1 MSRLAKLAC
10 YESDPILSTIQGMNA
25 ENQSCELSSNP
36 ELGGDPIVNIAA
48 YKFVTLTELDER
60 REQLR
65 QLTGELG
72 LMGTILLSPEGINLF
87 LAGPREGID
96 QFAETIQQDPEVG
109 ELEIKESFTDYQPFK
124 RMLVKLKKE
133 IIAFGVEGIDP
144 AERTSPKLPAKE
156 LKKWLDEGKQV
167 TLLDVRNDYEISL
180 GTFVGAEP
188 IGLKHFRHFPEAVD
202 AMPEE
207 RKDETIVMFC
217 TGGIRCEKAGPYME
231 QAGFKNIFQLEGGI
245 LKYFEECGSEH
256 YDGECFVFDQ
266 RVALDGDLQE
276 TDAPE
281 RLAGTTVGWRKL
293 GGMPVGQQRMDQL
306 KAQEE
311 AE

>member
-1 MSRLAKLAC
+1 MVA
-10 YESDPILSTIQGMNA
+10 MNDHPVSIA
-25 ENQSCELSSNP
+25 ETAP
-36 ELGGDPIVNIAA
+36 TVNLAA
-48 YKFVTLTELDER
+48 YKFATLSGLDER
-60 REQLR
+60 REVLR
-65 QLTGELG
+65 ELTRRLQ

-87 LAGPREGID
+87 IAGPRQAID
-96 QFAETIQQDPEVG
+96 EFIITIESDTEIG
-109 ELEIKESFTDYQPFK
+109 KLDIKESLTDYQPFN

-144 AERTSPKLPAKE
+144 AKRTSPKLPAKE
-156 LKKWLDEGKQV
+156 LKQWLDEGKQV

-180 GTFVGAEP
+180 GTFEGAEP

-202 AMPEE
+202 ALPEE
-207 RKDETIVMFC
+207 RKEETIVMFC

-266 RVALDGDLQE
+266 RVAVDGDLQE

-281 RLAGTTVGWRKL
+281 RLAGSKVGWRKL
-293 GGMPVGQQRMDQL
+293 GGMPVGEYRSEQL
-306 KAQEE
+306 SKEKE
-311 AE
+311 SDESNL

>member
-1 MSRLAKLAC
+1 M
-10 YESDPILSTIQGMNA
+10 DVMN
-25 ENQSCELSSNP
+25 ELTEPNAAAAP
-36 ELGGDPIVNIAA
+36 MVNLAA
-48 YKFVTLTELDER
+48 YKFATLTNLDER
-60 REQLR
+60 REVLR
-65 QLTGELG
+65 ELTRRLE
-72 LMGTILLSPEGINLF
+72 LMGTILLSPEGVNMFI
-87 LAGPREGID
+87 AGPRESID
-96 QFAETIQQDPEVG
+96 EFVVLIESDVEIGKLD
-109 ELEIKESFTDYQPFK
+109 IKESLTDYQPFN

-144 AERTSPKLPAKE
+144 AKRTSPKLPAKQ
-156 LKKWLDEGKQV
+156 LKQWLDEGKQV

-180 GTFVGAEP
+180 GTFEGAEP

-202 AMPEE
+202 ALPED

-266 RVALDGDLQE
+266 RVAVNGELQE

-281 RLAGTTVGWRKL
+281 RLAGHKVGWRKL
-293 GGMPVGQQRMDQL
+293 GGTPVGEYRSEQL
-306 KAQEE
+306 AEE
-311 AE
+311 QLAKKTDE

>member
-1 MSRLAKLAC
+1 
-10 YESDPILSTIQGMNA
+10 MNA
-25 ENQSCELSSNP
+25 ENQSCDLSSNP
-36 ELGGDPIVNIAA
+36 DLGGDPIVNIAA

-87 LAGPREGID
+87 LAGTREGID

-180 GTFVGAEP
+180 GTFEGAEP

-217 TGGIRCEKAGPYME
+217 TGGIRCEKGGPLHGTSGLQKHLPARRGHSQVLRRMRLGALRRRVLCLRPTRRTRRRPARDRRAGT
-231 QAGFKNIFQLEGGI
+231 L
-245 LKYFEECGSEH
+245 SRH
-256 YDGECFVFDQ
+256 H
-266 RVALDGDLQE
+266 R
-276 TDAPE
+276 
-281 RLAGTTVGWRKL
+281 RLAQTRRHASGATT
-293 GGMPVGQQRMDQL
+293 D
-306 KAQEE
+306 E
-311 AE
+311 